1 MLAIQK
7 RWSRLSFRPS
17 ISRAVVTCALSVS
30 SMSLTLSSPLSA
42 QTFDHAAFDALLRNH
57 VVRGMVDYDAFKS
70 APSFKAYLT
79 ALSKRDPASLPRDE
93 QLAFW
98 INAYNAYTIRL
109 IVAHGE
115 TQSIRNINK
124 TLGLKLKGPWSE
136 SMANVGGKSYTLD
149 DIEHKII
156 RPTYKEPRIHFALVC
171 AAMGCPPLRSE
182 AYTGARLNT
191 QLEEQGAQ
199 FLLSSPTK
207 NRVDVGE
214 KKFFHSMIFG
224 YYKADF
230 GGSLQSAGK
239 YAAHWFAVG
248 SPERMLLESG
258 TFTAVETEY
267 DWSLNSQAN
276 AKKLGVK

>member
-1 MLAIQK
+1 MLA
-7 RWSRLSFRPS
+7 L
-17 ISRAVVTCALSVS
+17 AVSAMSVTF
-30 SMSLTLSSPLSA
+30 SSPLSS
-42 QTFDHAAFDALLRNH
+42 QTFDHAAFDVLLHKH
-57 VVRGMVDYDAFKS
+57 VVNGMVDYDAFKS
-70 APSFKAYLT
+70 APSFTTYLT

-98 INAYNAYTIRL
+98 INAYNAYTIQL
-109 IVAHGE
+109 IVSHRE
-115 TQSIRNINK
+115 TRSIRNINK
-124 TLGLKLKGPWSE
+124 TLGLKLKGPWAE
-136 SMANVGGKSYTLD
+136 PLAKVGGKSFTLD

-199 FLLSSPTK
+199 FLLSSPVK

-239 YAAHWFAVG
+239 FAAHWFAAG
-248 SPERMLLESG
+248 SPERTLLESG
-258 TFTAVETEY
+258 SFTPVETEY